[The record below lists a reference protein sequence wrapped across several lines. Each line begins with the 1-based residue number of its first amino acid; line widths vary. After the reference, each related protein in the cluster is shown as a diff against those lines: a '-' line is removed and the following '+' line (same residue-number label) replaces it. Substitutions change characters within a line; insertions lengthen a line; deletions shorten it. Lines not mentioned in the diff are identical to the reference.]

1 MRFGVLVAARMGST
15 RLPGKVLLPVMGMPL
30 ILFILKRLRASQYA
44 ADIVL
49 ATTNLRQDDELA
61 TVVEQAGFSVYR
73 GAEHDVL
80 GRYVEAARGR
90 GFNYAVRVTGDCP
103 LVSGDTLDGVIEE
116 CLHYGS
122 FDVVTTKPA
131 YPHGIDYEVYPTAL
145 LEQVHTLPD
154 VTAED
159 REHMLNYVYRH
170 EQQFCVVRLQPPA
183 SLPLHTE
190 FLIDTPED
198 YQRLTALL
206 DGETNVYITP
216 YELAAK
222 EQRYSL

>member
-1 MRFGVLVAARMGST
+1 MRFGIVVAARTGST

-30 ILFILKRLRASQYA
+30 ILFILKRLLVSRRA

-49 ATTNLRQDDELA
+49 ATTSLPQDDELA
-61 TVVEQAGFSVYR
+61 ALVEQAGFSVYR

-80 GRYVEAARGR
+80 GRYVAAAHGR
-90 GFNYAVRVTGDCP
+90 EFNYAVRVTGDCP
-103 LVSGDTLDGVIEE
+103 LVSGSTLDSVLEE
-116 CLHYGS
+116 CLRHRS
-122 FDVVTTKPA
+122 FDIVTTKPA

-145 LEQVHTLPD
+145 LEHVHTLPG
-154 VTAED
+154 VTADD

-170 EQQFCVVRLQPPA
+170 EQQFHIVRLQPPA

-198 YQRLTALL
+198 YRRLTALL
-206 DGETNVYITP
+206 DGETNAHITP

-222 EQRYSL
+222 EKRYSV